1 MEDISCTPFEG
12 KPRQIATFSADF
24 GMRARELHL
33 KEK

>member
-12 KPRQIATFSADF
+12 KPSQIATFAADF
-24 GMRARELHL
+24 VTSARGSHF

>member
-12 KPRQIATFSADF
+12 KSSQIATFAADF
-24 GMRARELHL
+24 VTSARELYF